1 MGKRRKIIRVTK
13 IRKKSINGNERNNNK
28 RYFVYIAIALLLI
41 VLTIDNSSAV
51 IKRIYPLKYR
61 ELVFKYAYEYGI
73 DPYLVFAVIKA
84 ESSFNPKAK
93 SGKNAI
99 GLMQITERTGMW
111 GAETIGIEGFSKE
124 DLYDPE
130 TNIRIGC
137 WYIKQLMN
145 EFSNRIDLVLAAYNG
160 GSGNVSEWL
169 KNVKYSKTGQELDV
183 IPFRETEMF
192 VKKVKNYYQV
202 YLKLYGEK

>member
-1 MGKRRKIIRVTK
+1 VTK
-13 IRKKSINGNERNNNK
+13 IKKKSINGNEINNNK
-28 RYFVYIAIALLLI
+28 KYFIYIAIALLLI
-41 VLTIDNSSAV
+41 VLTIDNSSTV
-51 IKRIYPLKYR
+51 IKRIYPLKYK
-61 ELVFKYAYEYGI
+61 EFVFKYAYEYGI

-84 ESSFNPKAK
+84 ESSFNPKAR

-99 GLMQITERTGMW
+99 GLMQITEQTGMW
-111 GAETIGIEGFSKE
+111 GAETIGIEGFSQE

-137 WYIKQLMN
+137 WYIRQLMN

-169 KNVKYSKTGQELDV
+169 KNIEYSKTGQELDV
-183 IPFRETEMF
+183 IPFRETAMF
-192 VKKVKNYYQV
+192 VKKVKNYYEV
-202 YLKLYGEK
+202 YLKLYGESQ

>member
-1 MGKRRKIIRVTK
+1 MAKRRNVVKRIK
-13 IRKKSINGNERNNNK
+13 SKKKSIKENK
-28 RYFVYIAIALLLI
+28 NKNIKYLIYIAIAVFLI
-41 VLTIDNSSAV
+41 ILTIDNSSAV
-51 IKRIYPLKYR
+51 IKRIYPVKYK
-61 ELVFKYAYEYGI
+61 EFVLKYAYEYGI

-93 SGKNAI
+93 SEKNAM
-99 GLMQITERTGMW
+99 GLMQITKQTAMW
-111 GAETIGIEGFSKE
+111 GAEIIGIEGFSQQ

-145 EFSNRIDLVLAAYNG
+145 EFPNRIDLVLAAYNG
-160 GSGNVSEWL
+160 GSGNVTEWL
-169 KNVKYSKTGQELDV
+169 KNVDYSKTGQELDV

-202 YLKLYGEK
+202 YLKLYGED